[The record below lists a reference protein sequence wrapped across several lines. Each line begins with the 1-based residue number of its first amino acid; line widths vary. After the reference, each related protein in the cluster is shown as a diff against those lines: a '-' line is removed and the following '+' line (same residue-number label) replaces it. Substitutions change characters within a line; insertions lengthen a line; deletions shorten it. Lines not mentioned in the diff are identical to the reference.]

1 MQTAARRRGFAARP
15 KVFRRR
21 RLPCK
26 AKEPVMP
33 IIPAAVPKELSM
45 TASTPKSPFGR
56 GRRRPARSRRTDSL
70 LAPRPL
76 LDLPSRSLKT
86 PFARCPLPSLRQN
99 TAAGQYTFNY
109 RDLTIF
115 SRFCLTARRQA
126 IKKSCASPPEAIT
139 SLEIRN
145 LDDPGREPLLAM
157 DLAQLAH
164 KMAPAADRRRSWRTR
179 LSGY

>member
-26 AKEPVMP
+26 AKVLVMP
-33 IIPAAVPKELSM
+33 MIPAAVPKELSM
-45 TASTPKSPFGR
+45 TASTPKSPFGQ
-56 GRRRPARSRRTDSL
+56 GWRRPARRTDSL

-76 LDLPSRSLKT
+76 LDLPSHRPKT
-86 PFARCPLPSLRQN
+86 PFARCPLLSLRQN
-99 TAAGQYTFNY
+99 AAAGQYTFNY

-139 SLEIRN
+139 SFEIRN